1 MFFVLAGGLTAP
13 VTGVLVDRLAVRQA
27 RSLPLILTA
36 FAIAPLFFLDGHPV
50 LELVYLIGFL
60 YGLLSGMAEAAQTVL
75 IKVIFD
81 DAQLVA
87 VNSVHQTLNRGLR
100 VVAPLL
106 GATRCAD
113 RGSPGVQTPGTA
125 PPAGRHRGR
134 RSVRS
139 LLSQLLRD
147 RGTANG
153 DGRAEPPGRV
163 PRSSRYRAGLRHD
176 RHWVLLARYGRDVA
190 VETLM
195 AAGLCCFTAS
205 ALLQATSSLSL
216 VVLAMVVAGAG
227 LPMCI
232 VSMATTVQRCAP
244 PGDVGKVHG
253 ATSLVV
259 GVPQAV
265 GVAVGAALVAS
276 LDYRVVCLLIAVGLL
291 ATAAC
296 TLYGGRSSRR
306 QAAPEPAGVG

>member
-1 MFFVLAGGLTAP
+1 M
-13 VTGVLVDRLAVRQA
+13 
-27 RSLPLILTA
+27 
-36 FAIAPLFFLDGHPV
+36 
-50 LELVYLIGFL
+50 
-60 YGLLSGMAEAAQTVL
+60 
-75 IKVIFD
+75 
-81 DAQLVA
+81 
-87 VNSVHQTLNRGLR
+87 
-100 VVAPLL
+100 
-106 GATRCAD
+106 
-113 RGSPGVQTPGTA
+113 
-125 PPAGRHRGR
+125 
-134 RSVRS
+134 
-139 LLSQLLRD
+139 
-147 RGTANG
+147 
-153 DGRAEPPGRV
+153 
-163 PRSSRYRAGLRHD
+163 
-176 RHWVLLARYGRDVA
+176 
-190 VETLM
+190 M

>member
-1 MFFVLAGGLTAP
+1 MLFSSDRKLLAIPVFSRIDLRSYATTRTQRHDLPWLRTGAPSQYGTLPPREHDQHQKSVDSGVAYFFAADLATATARYVLFLALAVWIKDVTGSASAAGLTMFFVLAGGLTAP

-163 PRSSRYRAGLRHD
+163 PRSFRHRAGCATI
-176 RHWVLLARYGRDVA
+176 VTGSCSP
-190 VETLM
+190 
-195 AAGLCCFTAS
+195 GTA
-205 ALLQATSSLSL
+205 ATS
-216 VVLAMVVAGAG
+216 
-227 LPMCI
+227 PW
-232 VSMATTVQRCAP
+232 
-244 PGDVGKVHG
+244 
-253 ATSLVV
+253 
-259 GVPQAV
+259 
-265 GVAVGAALVAS
+265 
-276 LDYRVVCLLIAVGLL
+276 
-291 ATAAC
+291 
-296 TLYGGRSSRR
+296 RR
-306 QAAPEPAGVG
+306 